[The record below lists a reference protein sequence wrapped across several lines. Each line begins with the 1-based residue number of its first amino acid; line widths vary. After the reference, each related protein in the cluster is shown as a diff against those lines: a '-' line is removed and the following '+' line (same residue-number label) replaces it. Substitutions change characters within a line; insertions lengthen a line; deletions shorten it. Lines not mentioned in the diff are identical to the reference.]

1 MRLDAF
7 YLVAAVLT
15 FDDGEKIDKKVMA
28 ERLLHETLAQTTLLS
43 WTDRVRRLERVVAM
57 NGRLAAAYYELA
69 RTRMENDTIENRSRA
84 AEAIDRAVRL
94 NPKNSDYRF
103 TYGLLQLRRG
113 MEASAEKEFRKA
125 LSLNPADPRPAY
137 QLGLLAEAR
146 MFHYRDMF
154 NVTSGGVVL
163 DLRDF
168 ADEEFLDAQ
177 QYYETALAA
186 DPAFPETYHRL
197 ALLYYEGG
205 KLEQMMALL
214 QQAIRQGIGA
224 QDHYLFLGLAYHE
237 VGDDDAARR
246 AYEQA
251 LLRMPTADQNLFE
264 SLQTVLPNDSMSAYR
279 QASAVEQT
287 DRARKFWASRDP
299 LYLTAANERLME
311 HYGRVA
317 YANLRY
323 SFPHKK
329 IEGWKTD
336 RGKTLIRFGRPPRHF
351 KTRVDL
357 ATSSTGH
364 MQLNPSRE
372 IWDYGDFQLV
382 FEDRFL
388 NRNYSF
394 SWGFYPEEDSKYI
407 FENLIKS
414 APERYEYPHGGK
426 EVALPHVI
434 AQFRG
439 KNDSTQVEVYYG
451 VSEAQIQ
458 PGTVSRHAARFLIER
473 GFFLFDTNWQPL
485 QEKRESRVLDAPFS
499 PSSSDDEQRFVL
511 DRFSINTRP
520 GDYAYALEVRDR
532 ISRHSGSSRGTVAIE
547 NFGGLSLKMSSVLLA
562 SHVSSREPPLG
573 TGAANLSTLYTREGI
588 DLIPVLRNQF
598 TLSEPIYVYYEI
610 YNLQSGMDGFC
621 KYRIDSRI
629 EPIVDRASGLASAW
643 RGLGRLLGLH
653 QQKTAITS
661 SFESGSMSNAE
672 KLHHAVE
679 FAGAKPGKYSLTLR
693 VNDLLSGQF
702 AERTIS
708 LELVERP
715 HDGAKLR

>member
-7 YLVAAVLT
+7 YIMAAVLA

-28 ERLLHETLAQTTLLS
+28 ERLLHETMAQTTSLS
-43 WTDRVRRLERVVAM
+43 WADRVRRLERVVAM

-69 RTRMENDTIENRSRA
+69 RTRMENDTIENRRRA

-125 LSLNPADPRPAY
+125 LSLNPADARPAY
-137 QLGLLAEAR
+137 QLGLLAEER

-168 ADEEFLDAQ
+168 ADEDFLDAQ
-177 QYYETALAA
+177 KHYETALAA

-205 KLEQMMALL
+205 RLEQMMALL

-251 LLRMPTADQNLFE
+251 FLLMSAEDRILFE
-264 SLQTVLPNDSMSAYR
+264 SLQTVLASDSMATF
-279 QASAVEQT
+279 QLASAGERT

-357 ATSSTGH
+357 AASPTGR

-372 IWDYGDFQLV
+372 VWDYGDFQLV

-394 SWGFYPEEDSKYI
+394 SWGFYPEDDGKYI

-414 APERYEYPHGGK
+414 TPERYEYPHGGN
-426 EVALPHVI
+426 EIALPHVI

-439 KNDSTQVEVYYG
+439 SNDSTQVEVYYG
-451 VSEAQIQ
+451 VSETQVQ
-458 PGTVSRHAARFLIER
+458 PSTVSRHAARFLLER
-473 GFFLFDTNWQPL
+473 GFFLFDNDWQPL
-485 QEKRESRVLDAPFS
+485 HEKRESRVLDAPFS
-499 PSSSDDEQRFVL
+499 PYSSDDEQRFVL

-532 ISRHSGSSRGTVAIE
+532 LSRHSGSSRGTVAIE
-547 NFGGLSLKMSSVLLA
+547 NFDGLSLKMSSVLLA
-562 SHVSSREPPLG
+562 SHVSPKDSFPEA
-573 TGAANLSTLYTREGI
+573 GASTVSTLYTRDGVDI
-588 DLIPVLRNQF
+588 IPVLRNRF
-598 TLSEPIYVYYEI
+598 TLGEPMYVYYEI
-610 YNLQSGMDGFC
+610 YNLQSGRDGFC

-629 EPIVDRASGLASAW
+629 EPIVHRASGLASAW
-643 RGLGRLLGLH
+643 RGLGRLLGWH
-653 QQKTAITS
+653 HQKTAITS
-661 SFESGSMSNAE
+661 SFESGSMSNTE
-672 KLHHAVE
+672 RLYHAVE
-679 FAGAKPGKYSLTLR
+679 FSGAKPGTYNLTLR
-693 VNDLLSGQF
+693 ANDLLSGQF

-708 LELVERP
+708 LELVERTQ
-715 HDGAKLR
+715 DDAKPR